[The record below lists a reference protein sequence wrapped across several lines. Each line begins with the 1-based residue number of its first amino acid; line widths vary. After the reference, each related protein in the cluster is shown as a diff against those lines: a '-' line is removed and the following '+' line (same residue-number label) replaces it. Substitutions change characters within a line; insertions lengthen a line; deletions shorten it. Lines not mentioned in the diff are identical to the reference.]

1 MDDKLKYKIKKD
13 IDETLK
19 QHKYYKSE
27 SGDNVKNKKAA
38 GSENAFSG
46 IKISGLQDKNQIHMA
61 LSALI
66 PNHIQNDDIV
76 YVCIGTDRSTGDS
89 LAPFVGTYL
98 KSMGYKNVYGTIEDP
113 VHALNLEETIDML
126 STDKTVIAIDACLG
140 LISSIGS
147 TQIIKGSIKAGAGV
161 GKDLPSCGD
170 YGILGVVNVGGFM
183 EYLVLQ
189 NTRLSVV
196 IKMAKDITSAIIDRF
211 PLNVDRKEVKKPKK
225 VKDETLVARIK
236 KHGLHVELVRN

>member
-1 MDDKLKYKIKKD
+1 MDDKLKYKIRND
-13 IDETLK
+13 IDESLNE
-19 QHKYYKSE
+19 HKYYKR
-27 SGDNVKNKKAA
+27 DCDTVKNNKAV

-46 IKISGLQDKNQIHMA
+46 IKINGLQDKNQIHMA

-113 VHALNLEETIDML
+113 VHAMNLAETIEEL
-126 STDKTVIAIDACLG
+126 PKDKIVIAIDACLG
-140 LISSIGS
+140 QLSSIGS
-147 TQIIKGSIKAGAGV
+147 THVIKGFIKAGAGV
-161 GKDLPSCGD
+161 NKNLPPCGD
-170 YGILGVVNVGGFM
+170 YGIMGIVNVGGFM

-196 IKMAKDITSAIIDRF
+196 VQMAKDITSAIIERF
-211 PLNVDRKEVKKPKK
+211 PLSTDRKETKKPRR
-225 VKDETLVARIK
+225 VKDETLVARINK
-236 KHGLHVELVRN
+236 KGLSAELVKK